1 MRALRAGKQ
10 SKNWAVQYAQG
21 ARGEQSPIGDL
32 FVHLSKSNLN
42 DVKQAVSAGDIS
54 QIAASLGMT
63 ESQLRRLG
71 ENASGSLQ
79 GDSERD

>member
-1 MRALRAGKQ
+1 MRALCVGKQ

-21 ARGEQSPIGDL
+21 ARGDQSPIGDL
-32 FVHLSKSNLN
+32 FVHLSQSNLN
-42 DVKQAVSAGDIS
+42 DVKQAISAGDIS

-71 ENASGSLQ
+71 EGTSGVTQ
-79 GDSERD
+79 GDFERD